1 MNVIAPRTLRA
12 FWEKHPNAE
21 APLKAWLRGMQ
32 KSSYGNLNDVR
43 ADYPSAD
50 LATGKGG
57 STLTIF
63 NIGGN
68 NYRLVVSISYTGQRV
83 YIRHVL
89 THAEYDKWNA
99 QGRAES

>member
-12 FWEKHPNAE
+12 FWEKRPHAE
-21 APLKAWLRGMQ
+21 APLKDWQ
-32 KSSYGNLNDVR
+32 KVIQKGSFGSVTDVR
-43 ADYPSAD
+43 TVFPTAD
-50 LATGKGG
+50 LATSKEGN
-57 STLTIF
+57 TLTIF

-68 NYRLVVSISYTGQRV
+68 NYRLVVSFNYAKQRV

-99 QGRAES
+99 KGRPE